1 MSRKSVY
8 RQFNDA
14 YRELAV
20 RRMRECEDI
29 SVLCRELG
37 ISRQLLYQWRDKL
50 DRRQA
55 KLDPAQATELQLRQQ
70 VVQLKQA
77 LADKTLEVDF
87 FKGALQ
93 KVEALRQSGTRSGA
107 MASTP
112 KSGS

>member
-1 MSRKSVY
+1 MGRKAKY
-8 RQFNDA
+8 RNFTDA
-14 YRELAV
+14 FRELAV

-29 SVLCRELG
+29 SALCRELI

-55 KLDPAQATELQLRQQ
+55 KPDPTQATELQLRQQ

-77 LADKTLEVDF
+77 LAEKTLQVDF

-93 KVEALRQSGTRSGA
+93 KVEALRQSSTSSGA

-112 KSGS
+112 KSGN